1 MAEEEKK
8 QQEEPVIQFTMSQIK
23 EMYQKAAQIGA
34 DEGIKAYIKKCRE
47 DRAEKA
53 DRRLRNTKLLLRN
66 FRMLKENADNSVFG
80 RTQMEESA
88 ADILDSMMNVYDDEV
103 IVEAIQRSAT
113 RTAIIV
119 AHVETMIG
127 LYQLY
132 CEQSG
137 NEVEKRRCEVVREMY
152 IDDRTMTASEIAS
165 EHNMSKK
172 NIYADVKVAIE
183 RLTALIFGVDGLK
196 AH

>member
-1 MAEEEKK
+1 MAEETIK
-8 QQEEPVIQFTMSQIK
+8 EEPVISFTVSQIK
-23 EMYQKAAQIGA
+23 EMYAKAAQIGA
-34 DEGIKAYIKKCRE
+34 DEGVKAYIKKSRE
-47 DRAEKA
+47 ERTEKA

-66 FRMLKENADNSVFG
+66 FRMLKENADNSIFG

-88 ADILDSMMNVYDDEV
+88 ADILDSMMNVYDDNV

-132 CEQSG
+132 CEKSG
-137 NEVEKRRCEVVREMY
+137 NDIEKRRFEVVYDVY
-152 IDDRTMTASEIAS
+152 IADEPMPVAAVAKAR
-165 EHNMSKK
+165 NMSKE
-172 NIYADVKVAIE
+172 NVYADLKVAIE

-196 AH
+196 AR